1 MVIMNSLIKTI
12 LKNHINGIENF
23 WGIAKVRLAKSYAD
37 LEKIILISISKNVN
51 LDIKYK
57 GIRHSMR
64 YEDVYHELLK
74 LLREE
79 VGRVRWG

>member
-1 MVIMNSLIKTI
+1 MNSLIKTI

>member
-1 MVIMNSLIKTI
+1 MLIEAKAI
-12 LKNHINGIENF
+12 LKEPHQQHRELLGS
-23 WGIAKVRLAKSYAD
+23 IAKVRLAKSYAD
-37 LEKIILISISKNVN
+37 LEKITLISISKNVN

-79 VGRVRWG
+79 AIR